1 MSIKLDMIGLTT
13 SNMNEAIRFYRM
25 LGLAFPEP
33 DGPYVEATTEGGLRV
48 SLNDAVM
55 IMSIDPTWRP
65 PVGQGI
71 SLAFLCD
78 VDATYVELTNA
89 GFTGHKEPWD
99 AFWGQRY
106 AIVTDP
112 DGNHVD
118 LFAPLV
124 N

>member
-1 MSIKLDMIGLTT
+1 MSIKLDMVGLTT
-13 SNMNEAIRFYRM
+13 SNMTEAIRFYRM
-25 LGLAFPEP
+25 LGLAFPDP
-33 DGPYVEATTEGGLRV
+33 DGPYVEATTDGGMRV
-48 SLNDAVM
+48 SLNDAIMV
-55 IMSIDPTWRP
+55 MSINPTWKP
-65 PVGQGI
+65 PVGQAI

-78 VDATYVELTNA
+78 VDATYKAITEA
-89 GFTGHKEPWD
+89 GFHGHKEPWD